1 MDKLLKIIFTLFV
14 NIIFVGFGI
23 YTNFAFNNLI
33 KTINNKINQETPPLE
48 LTTKEEESL
57 GSAQVVIYV
66 VYNLFNNLY
75 LLINKIYIYIYIYLY
90 IY

>member
-66 VYNLFNNLY
+66 GYSFIGVIIFLNL
-75 LLINKIYIYIYIYLY
+75 IYLANELY
-90 IY
+90 NDH